1 MLQFLSQGGNAADLA
16 KRTVEVFIS
25 GGAFSAGDWV
35 MLNTSSSDSDR
46 VATCI
51 KASTSFSTG
60 NPLVVGVA
68 LEAATAAGQKIKV
81 VTRGYVE
88 GANVA
93 TAVNAAGLALV
104 VDGTAAGRA
113 VAIEATDLCSACGV
127 SLEAASSNTCD
138 VFVYGLAR

>member
-1 MLQFLSQGGNAADLA
+1 MSFKLLTTGENAFTLDKRVIETFIAGGSI
-16 KRTVEVFIS
+16 TS
-25 GGAFSAGDWV
+25 GHWV
-35 MLNTSSSDSDR
+35 MLDTSAADSDR
-46 VATCI
+46 VL
-51 KASTSFSTG
+51 KVVQASAAFATG

-68 LEAATAAGQKIKV
+68 IESASSGGTVKV

-104 VDGTAAGRA
+104 VDNTSAGRA
-113 VAIEATDLCSACGV
+113 VALADTDIAPPCGV

-138 VFVYGLAR
+138 VFVFGLAR